1 MIQDFESEK
10 QAKMA
15 LLSKI
20 VDKMDDESLI
30 LTSCEIRMYLL
41 DVIAVLKTSS
51 PVNKN
56 APKAHLASNGVWVG
70 YSFKKS
76 SKTLSVD
83 EYCAIC

>member
-1 MIQDFESEK
+1 MKKRSKKTIIQDFESEK

-41 DVIAVLKTSS
+41 DIIE
-51 PVNKN
+51 
-56 APKAHLASNGVWVG
+56 
-70 YSFKKS
+70 F
-76 SKTLSVD
+76 
-83 EYCAIC
+83 